1 MTYLILLYLKFV
13 QTVFIVLLSPV
24 IKFITY
30 ISRAG
35 AKSKAVPKSNSGA
48 EADQAKADLEE
59 ITNEDIRQARDVYI
73 EALEIR
79 RDALREKARAPKNA
93 DKAAQLNAQAARI
106 DLQIRKEIQKNVKM

>member
-1 MTYLILLYLKFV
+1 MAYLILLYLKFV

-24 IKFITY
+24 IKFITSKPVSKPVSTSKSVSKSVS
-30 ISRAG
+30 IS
-35 AKSKAVPKSNSGA
+35 
-48 EADQAKADLEE
+48 DQADLEE

-73 EALEIR
+73 EALEIQ
-79 RDALREKARAPKNA
+79 RDTLREKARAPKNA

>member
-24 IKFITY
+24 IKFIT
-30 ISRAG
+30 S
-35 AKSKAVPKSNSGA
+35 KSKSISDSDSDSDSVSIS
-48 EADQAKADLEE
+48 DQANLEE

-73 EALEIR
+73 EALEIQ

>member
-24 IKFITY
+24 IKFIT
-30 ISRAG
+30 S
-35 AKSKAVPKSNSGA
+35 KSKSISDSVSIS
-48 EADQAKADLEE
+48 DQANLEE

-73 EALEIR
+73 EALEIQ

>member
-24 IKFITY
+24 IKFIT
-30 ISRAG
+30 S
-35 AKSKAVPKSNSGA
+35 KSKSISDSVSVSIS
-48 EADQAKADLEE
+48 DQANLEE

-73 EALEIR
+73 EALEIQ